1 MTSDLHS
8 DVLERKTLVPDPGL
22 VKSLGMHH
30 SLESAVAD
38 LVDNS
43 VDAKATRVVIT
54 FETSGGSPVGLT
66 IADDGHGMDGE
77 QIDEAMRLG
86 RQRVYESHDQ
96 GHFGVG
102 LKAASFSHADTLTV
116 WTTPDGAHLHG
127 RRLSRGDVQ
136 QDYGCDV
143 LAPDSFR
150 AGLVDHLA
158 RLSTETGTVV
168 RWSDTHF
175 PRTTVSGGTD
185 WLDESKTRLRMHLG
199 LVYHRLLADH
209 RILVELEVF
218 DRDLNERGAPER
230 ISPIDPLGFA
240 VSAVADY
247 PRDLVATTGDDAVRV
262 RCHIIPPRSSGPSYR
277 LYGRDGAEFQGFYIY
292 RNDRLLQAGGWNQV
306 TTGHRNR
313 ALARVVIDDLTA
325 VAGLVRM
332 HPEKS
337 GIIFSHEL
345 QQAIV
350 DATTG
355 SEEPG
360 ESFKGYLE
368 RAEAVLV
375 ESRRRQRVRHP
386 IAEPSKGMH
395 DAIRRTIRAEI
406 PIRDDEGPIEI
417 RWRRM
422 PREKFF
428 ELDREERTVYLNQH
442 YRQMLTGGKTG
453 LSDAPLLKTLVFLL
467 VEGLFKGQHWGPRDK
482 DFIDMWDAVLSAAVQ
497 VEETYRNGG
506 KA

>member
-1 MTSDLHS
+1 MTPDLQS

-30 SLESAVAD
+30 TLESAVAD

-43 VDAKATRVVIT
+43 VDARATRVVVA
-54 FETSGGSPVGLT
+54 FEMSGGSPTGLT
-66 IADDGHGMDGE
+66 VFDNGRGMDGG
-77 QIDEAMRLG
+77 QVDEAMRLG
-86 RQRVYESHDQ
+86 RQRVYDSHAQ

-116 WTTPDGAHLHG
+116 WTTPDGTHLHG
-127 RRLSRGDVQ
+127 RRLHRGGFQ
-136 QDYGCDV
+136 QDFGCDV
-143 LAPDSFR
+143 LAPESIR
-150 AGLVDHLA
+150 SELAGYLA
-158 RLSTETGTVV
+158 RLGTDSGTVV

-185 WLDESKTRLRMHLG
+185 WLDESRTRLRMHLG

-209 RILVELEVF
+209 RIRVELEVF
-218 DRDLNERGAPER
+218 DRDLDERGAPEAVT
-230 ISPIDPLGFA
+230 PIDPLGFA
-240 VSAVADY
+240 ASAVAGY
-247 PRDLVATTGDDAVRV
+247 PHDLVAVVGESSVRV
-262 RCHIIPPRSSGPSYR
+262 RCHVVPPRSSGSSYR

-306 TTGHRNR
+306 TTDHRNR
-313 ALARVVIDDLTA
+313 ALARVVIDDFPSM
-325 VAGLVRM
+325 AGMVRM
-332 HPEKS
+332 NPEKS

-345 QQAIV
+345 QHAIV
-350 DATTG
+350 DAATAHGT
-355 SEEPG
+355 PAA
-360 ESFKGYLE
+360 SFKDYLE

-386 IAEPSKGMH
+386 IAEPSKGLH
-395 DAIRRTIRAEI
+395 DAIRRAVRAEN
-406 PIRDDEGPIEI
+406 PIREDEGPLEI

-422 PREKFF
+422 SREKFF

-497 VEETYRNGG
+497 VEETYRQGG
-506 KA
+506 KP